1 MKKGIALLLV
11 AGMLISLAGCG
22 EAETQEQAAEGGDA
36 KTIYYVGPAAG
47 GVVWGDAQKGFETAC
62 DELGWEG
69 YYVAPTT
76 EGNTAEMA
84 NLMET
89 AITNK
94 ADALIGLFMDTS
106 IFGDIAEKAK
116 ADGIYLGST
125 NCYMDGI
132 DFWIGTDPVGMGE
145 TQAKTLVELAGD
157 QEVTVL
163 YLQTNATGI
172 TQNMQYEAFSEYL
185 KDYPN
190 ITVFGQDFVE
200 NGMAYD
206 ATIASDK
213 ILNLRKVN
221 PELNAVVCADSTGA
235 LGVANY
241 VEENQLEDEMIVVG
255 IDGAP
260 DILNY
265 VTSGALD
272 CTIAQDFY
280 KMGYESVYMMN
291 DLMNGKEIAFDNESG
306 TIVVNADTV
315 EEYAAEMEL
324 DLSGGNEGSPCREPD
339 DGRSEM
345 QGVTV

>member
-1 MKKGIALLLV
+1 MKKIVALLLIFSV
-11 AGMLISLAGCG
+11 ALAAAGCRKTT
-22 EAETQEQAAEGGDA
+22 EDKDNKNSETAEA

-47 GVVWGDAQKGFETAC
+47 GVVWGDAQNGFEKAC
-62 DELGWEG
+62 EEIGWKG
-69 YYVAPTT
+69 YYVAPTM
-76 EGNTAEMA
+76 EGDTAEMA
-84 NLMET
+84 DLMET

-94 ADALIGLFMDTS
+94 TDALIGLFLDVS
-106 IFGDIAEKAK
+106 IFGDIAQKAK
-116 ADGIYLGST
+116 DAGIYLGST

-132 DFWIGTDPVGMGE
+132 DFWIGTDPKGMGE
-145 TQAKTLVELAGD
+145 SQAKTLVELAGD
-157 QEVTVL
+157 KEVTVL

-172 TQNMQYEAFSEYL
+172 TQNMQYETFKEYL
-185 KDYPN
+185 EDYPN

-221 PELNAVVCADSTGA
+221 PELNAVVCADSVGA

-241 VEENQLEDEMIVVG
+241 VDENDLQEEMIVVG

-265 VTSGALD
+265 VSSGALD

-280 KMGYESVYMMN
+280 KMGYESVYMMR
-291 DLMNGKEIAFDNESG
+291 DVMDGKEVPFDNDSG
-306 TIVVNADTV
+306 TIVIKADQV
-315 EEYAAEMEL
+315 KEYAAEKGLEI
-324 DLSGGNEGSPCREPD
+324 DEEN
-339 DGRSEM
+339 
-345 QGVTV
+345 

>member
-1 MKKGIALLLV
+1 MKKGIALLLT
-11 AGMLISLAGCG
+11 AGMLFSLVGCG
-22 EAETQEQAAEGGDA
+22 ETKTEEIKGETVETEEA
-36 KTIYYVGPAAG
+36 KTVYYVGPAAG

-62 DELGWEG
+62 TELGLEG
-69 YYVAPTT
+69 YYVAPTS

-84 NLMET
+84 DLMET
-89 AITNK
+89 AITNE
-94 ADALIGLFMDTS
+94 ADALIGLFLDPA

-116 ADGIYLGST
+116 NDGIYLGST

-132 DFWIGTDPVGMGE
+132 DFWIGTDPVGMGK
-145 TQAKTLVELAGD
+145 TQAQTLVELAGN

-172 TQNMQYEAFSEYL
+172 TQNMQFEAFSEYL
-185 KDYPN
+185 EDYSN

-241 VEENQLEDEMIVVG
+241 VEENQLQDEMIVVG

-280 KMGYESVYMMN
+280 SMGYNSVYMIH
-291 DLMNGKEIAFDNESG
+291 DLMNGKEVAFDNDSG
-306 TIVVNADTV
+306 TIVINADTV
-315 EEYAAEMEL
+315 HEYATEKGLEI
-324 DLSGGNEGSPCREPD
+324 D
-339 DGRSEM
+339 
-345 QGVTV
+345 